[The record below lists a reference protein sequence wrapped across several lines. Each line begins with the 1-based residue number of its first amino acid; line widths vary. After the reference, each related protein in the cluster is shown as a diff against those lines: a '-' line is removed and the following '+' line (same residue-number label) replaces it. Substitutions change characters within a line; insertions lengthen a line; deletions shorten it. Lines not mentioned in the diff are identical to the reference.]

1 MDSMLVSYRPTDDTM
16 FELAANLRE
25 RDADEIAAASGR
37 DPLVSIQLSVAAS
50 VWSRAF
56 YYDGEL
62 MCIAGL
68 ALFHDGRLAAPWAL
82 STSMLDTRP
91 KAFVKHSRSLVR
103 DMLATH
109 PHLYNF
115 VDARNTKSIRWLRS
129 VGFTIH
135 PAIAYG
141 VSGLPFHPFEMRA

>member
-1 MDSMLVSYRPTDDTM
+1 MLVSYRPTDDTM
-16 FELAANLRE
+16 IDLARNMRE
-25 RDADEIAAASGR
+25 RDVDEIKAASGR
-37 DPLVSIQLSVAAS
+37 DPLTSVRRSVEAS
-50 VWSRAF
+50 AWSRAF
-56 YYDGEL
+56 FYDGDL

-68 ALFHDGRLAAPWAL
+68 AIFQDGRLAAPWAL
-82 STSMLDTRP
+82 STAMLDKRP
-91 KAFVKHSRSLVR
+91 KAFVKHSRALVR